1 MNSSSLLRAA
11 ASVAATAFVVSCS
24 SSKPPI
30 ESIDVVCKR
39 KFEDAKKDYTKE
51 RDPEAQTKLRDVTVS
66 CAQFDYAEEAQYMLS
81 QSHFRTEQWLEAET
95 EFGILAANW
104 ERSKYREEALWKVA
118 RSAWKQA
125 PSWDRDPSLTQKGIE
140 KEEAFLGEFPKGV
153 RADSARKDLSD
164 LVNRMA
170 NRRFETARLYMK
182 LGEPQA
188 ATIYYHLLFKEY
200 PESGRLP
207 QARLQLVRAYSELG
221 QFDRAQENL
230 DSLQLDSAR
239 ARGLTNEI
247 LDARLELVKSRK
259 KFEARKARE
268 AAESRQE
275 KL

>member
-1 MNSSSLLRAA
+1 MNPSSLFRASAILAA
-11 ASVAATAFVVSCS
+11 AAFLASCS

-39 KFEDAKKDYTKE
+39 KFDDAKKDYTKE
-51 RDPEAQTKLRDVTVS
+51 RDPDAQTKLRDVTVS
-66 CAQFDYAEEAQYMLS
+66 CAQFDFAEEAQYMLA

-95 EFGILAANW
+95 EFGILAGNW

-125 PSWDRDPSLTQKGIE
+125 PTWDRDPSLIQKGIE
-140 KEEAFLGEFPKGV
+140 REEAFLGEFPTGV
-153 RADSARKDLSD
+153 RADSARRDLED

-182 LGEPQA
+182 MGEPQA
-188 ATIYYHLLFKEY
+188 ATIYFHLLFKEF
-200 PESGRLP
+200 PQSKRLAV
-207 QARLQLVRAYSELG
+207 ARLHLAKAYSELE

-230 DSLQLDSAR
+230 DSLGLDTLQ
-239 ARGLTNEI
+239 ARGLSKE
-247 LDARLELVKSRK
+247 LESARVDLEKSRR